1 MKMLKILL
9 ILLLPFMLTGCF
21 EIVDTGH
28 RGVRVVYG
36 KVEPVSL
43 EEGFYWYN
51 PFTTSIR
58 EMNVQTQ
65 RYDVETQTY
74 TRDVQQ
80 AKLHIVVN
88 YNLEKTKAH
97 EMLENVGRDWEDRL
111 IPQAVNG
118 TVKTVIGKWD
128 AVDLIANRAAAQEA
142 IQTMLTDALATRD
155 IHVTRV
161 EISNIDYSQQ
171 FEQAVESKVVAIQT
185 AEQEKNKTVQVQEK
199 AKQQVIAA
207 KAEAES
213 MSIRAQALTQ
223 NKALV
228 EWEAVQKWDGKLPN
242 YMLGGNTT
250 PFINVNTNKE

>member
-1 MKMLKILL
+1 MNIFKILL
-9 ILLLPFMLTGCF
+9 IVILPLTLTGCF

-28 RGVRVVYG
+28 RGVKTIYG
-36 KVEPVSL
+36 KVQPESL

-51 PFTTSIR
+51 PFTSSIK
-58 EMNVQTQ
+58 EMNVQVQ
-65 RYDVETQTY
+65 KYDVETEAY
-74 TRDVQQ
+74 TKDVQQ

-97 EMLENVGRDWEDRL
+97 EMFENVGRDWEDRL

-118 TVKTVIGKWD
+118 TVKAIIGKWD
-128 AVDLIANRAAAQEA
+128 AVDLISNRALAQEA
-142 IQTMLTDALATRD
+142 VQNMLVDALESRD
-155 IHVTRV
+155 VHVTRV
-161 EISNIDYSQQ
+161 EIANIDYSPE
-171 FEQAVESKVVAIQT
+171 FEKAVEAKVTAIQD
-185 AEQEKNKTVQVQEK
+185 AEREKNATVQVQEK

-228 EWEAVQKWDGKLPN
+228 DWEAVQKWDGVLPT
-242 YMLGGNTT
+242 YMLGGSTT
-250 PFINVNTNKE
+250 PFINITPK